1 MSVNVYEAKSGS
13 YRLRLRKIDLSN
25 SKKCGK
31 LHIRVMC
38 KKEPNS
44 FRFKIFLAF
53 LPPNPLP
60 LLPIFHIFF
69 SLTLNP
75 PSIKKT

>member
-31 LHIRVMC
+31 LHIRIMC
-38 KKEPNS
+38 KKEPIS
-44 FRFKIFLAF
+44 FRFK
-53 LPPNPLP
+53 
-60 LLPIFHIFF
+60 HF
-69 SLTLNP
+69 SCISAP
-75 PSIKKT
+75 